1 MAEKNM
7 KKRRKSTVGAATK
20 KMFLGGAMTEEQEE
34 VLTPI
39 QMVFRSFIQDK
50 VAMAG
55 VICFVFIFLCCV
67 IIPFFMPI
75 DMYYQD
81 VTQANVAPGFGMLKV
96 PKSLQGNAK
105 QIGIGSTFSVGIDED
120 GNVYE
125 WGSFPTKK
133 LKKLP
138 EDMGKLSQISAGLD
152 HVVALTE
159 LSLIHI

>member
-39 QMVFRSFIQDK
+39 QMVFRGFIQDK

-55 VICFVFIFLCCV
+55 AICFVFIFLCCI

-96 PKSLQGNAK
+96 PK
-105 QIGIGSTFSVGIDED
+105 
-120 GNVYE
+120 
-125 WGSFPTKK
+125 
-133 LKKLP
+133 
-138 EDMGKLSQISAGLD
+138 GLGECKAVD
-152 HVVALTE
+152 
-159 LSLIHI
+159 SRKF